1 METTAQIA
9 VYLGM
14 QNAGAAVPQG
24 LDKNRPKTTQASV
37 DRRIM
42 RNDKTA

>member
-1 METTAQIA
+1 METQARIA

-14 QNAGAAVPQG
+14 QNAGAAVTQD
-24 LDKNRPKTTQASV
+24 LDKNRPKTTQASG